1 LTAGR
6 GALIWAGL
14 AIAVSAPIALAA
26 MSPLIAWRDGV
37 YIASGFA
44 GMGALA
50 LLLAQP
56 LLVGGHL
63 PGLPAR
69 RGRRTHRWLGAAL
82 VALIVC
88 HVAGLWLTSAPDV
101 IDALLFA
108 SPTPFSAWGV
118 VAMWAAFAAAALAAL
133 RTRLRIAPKVWRV
146 GHTALAV
153 VIVVGS
159 VVHALLVD
167 GTMELMSKAAFCI
180 LVLLATAKV
189 VVDLRAWSLLMRTG
203 HSVDRR

>member
-1 LTAGR
+1 MA
-6 GALIWAGL
+6 
-14 AIAVSAPIALAA
+14 APIALAA

-37 YIASGFA
+37 YVASGFA

-69 RGRRTHRWLGAAL
+69 RGRRVHRWLGAAL
-82 VALIVC
+82 VGLILC
-88 HVAGLWLTSAPDV
+88 HVAGLWMTSAPDV

-118 VAMWAAFAAAALAAL
+118 VAMWAAFFAAALAVL

-153 VIVVGS
+153 VTVVGS
-159 VVHALLVD
+159 VVHAFLVD
-167 GTMELMSKAAFCI
+167 GTMEPLSKAAFCI
-180 LVLLATAKV
+180 LVLVATVKAV
-189 VVDLRAWSLLMRTG
+189 VELRAWSVLMRARG
-203 HSVDRR
+203 AVDRR

>member
-1 LTAGR
+1 M
-6 GALIWAGL
+6 
-14 AIAVSAPIALAA
+14 AVVVLAPIALAA
-26 MSPLIAWRDGV
+26 ASPLIAWRDGV

-56 LLVGGHL
+56 LLVGGFL
-63 PGLPAR
+63 PGLTAR
-69 RGRRTHRWLGAAL
+69 RGRRVHRWLGAAL
-82 VALIVC
+82 VALVAL
-88 HVAGLWLTSAPDV
+88 HVIGLWLTSAPDV

-108 SPTPFSAWGV
+108 SPTPFSPWGV

-133 RTRLRIAPKVWRV
+133 RTRLRIAPKIWRV

-167 GTMELMSKAAFCI
+167 GTMEPVSKAAFCL

-189 VVDLRAWSLLMRTG
+189 VVELRAWAVLARARPP
-203 HSVDRR
+203 VDRR

>member
-1 LTAGR
+1 LPAVRSSLT
-6 GALIWAGL
+6 WAVF
-14 AIAVSAPIALAA
+14 AAVVSAPIALAA
-26 MSPLIAWRDGV
+26 MSPLLAWRDGV

-69 RGRRTHRWLGAAL
+69 LGRRVHRWIGAAL
-82 VALIVC
+82 VVLIVC
-88 HVAGLWLTSAPDV
+88 HVIGLWLTSAPDV

-118 VAMWAAFAAAALAAL
+118 VAMWAAFAAAALATL
-133 RTRLRIAPKVWRV
+133 RSRVRIAPKVWRV

-153 VIVVGS
+153 VTVVGS
-159 VVHALLVD
+159 AVHAFLVD
-167 GTMELMSKAAFCI
+167 GTMEPLSKAAFCI
-180 LVLLATAKV
+180 LVLAATAKV
-189 VVDLRAWSLLMRTG
+189 VVDLGAWAVLMRARP
-203 HSVDRR
+203 SLDRR